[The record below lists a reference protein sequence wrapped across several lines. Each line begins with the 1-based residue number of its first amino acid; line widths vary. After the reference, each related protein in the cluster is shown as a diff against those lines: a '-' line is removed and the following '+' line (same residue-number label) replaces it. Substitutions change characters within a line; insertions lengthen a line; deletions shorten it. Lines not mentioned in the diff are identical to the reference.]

1 MLYMRFENQQT
12 NRYYRILL
20 AKDMFND
27 WVLTKV
33 WGGINQ
39 ATGRIMHIPCETLHS
54 ALSQVQH
61 IMRTRLKRGYIIVEK
76 KFDDNTMHEHDNIIS
91 LITIE

>member
-1 MLYMRFENQQT
+1 MLHLRFENGQT

-20 AKDMFND
+20 TQDMFND

-39 ATGRIMHIPCETLHS
+39 ATGRIVHSPCETLQE
-54 ALSQVQH
+54 AITLIQY
-61 IMRTRLKRGYIIVEK
+61 ITRMRLKRGYCIVDK
-76 KFDDNTMHEHDNIIS
+76 K
-91 LITIE
+91 IEESIRSINGKPLVF